1 VKKGILCH
9 KNMDFSIICR
19 FCMAKDGP
27 MMDIFKDTAMIAKAN
42 ALLPNLKVRLRCE
55 CGSFFRAV

>member
-1 VKKGILCH
+1 
-9 KNMDFSIICR
+9 
-19 FCMAKDGP
+19 MAKDGP
-27 MMDIFKDTAMIAKAN
+27 MMEIFKDTAMIAKAN